1 MKQNI
6 EILISLNIQAIS
18 YSIEKTRK
26 NFQIHV
32 VYKVSLYTIIFYSCI
47 PIHTV
52 LHTYFLYGMM
62 NVLINSLEIVTADMA
77 RALCWFIVTFV
88 LLLVLVHFFYLCMPL
103 EILAEC
109 QKYELLKLFP
119 YLERFF
125 MSYEN
130 SYILL
135 IFSA

>member
-1 MKQNI
+1 M
-6 EILISLNIQAIS
+6 ISINIQAIL

-109 QKYELLKLFP
+109 QKYELLKMFH
-119 YLERFF
+119 YSVRFYKVWNF
-125 MSYEN
+125 LYP
-130 SYILL
+130 SYIISIKILD
-135 IFSA
+135 